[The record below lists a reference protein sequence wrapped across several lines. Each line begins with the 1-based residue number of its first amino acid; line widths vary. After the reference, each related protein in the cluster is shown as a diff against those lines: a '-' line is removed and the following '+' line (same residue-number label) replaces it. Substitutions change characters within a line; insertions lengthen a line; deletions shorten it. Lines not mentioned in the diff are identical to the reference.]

1 MSNKDSSF
9 TENNRHN
16 QNNIK
21 IKFERGEKALTL
33 KPSLGLDTLV
43 STTKVTKGLA
53 CHTQEGD
60 WGIVTDMPEEIGGTD
75 TGPTP
80 GMLGRAALGSCLA
93 GGFMLWAS
101 KLEVPIENLEVEVQA
116 DSDDGGV
123 LGIEGSPAGYSEIRY
138 LLRIESDATEAE
150 IQKVLDK
157 VNKHD
162 PYLDNFARAI
172 PCVRSVEII
181 APEKSS

>member
-1 MSNKDSSF
+1 MSL
-9 TENNRHN
+9 NNRHN

-21 IKFERGEKALTL
+21 AKFERGEKALTL
-33 KPSLGLDTLV
+33 KPTLGIDTLV

-60 WGIVTDMPEEIGGTD
+60 WGIVTDMPREIGGGE

-80 GMLGRAALGSCLA
+80 GMLGRSALGSCLA
-93 GGFMLWAS
+93 MGFMLWAS
-101 KLEVPIENLEVEVQA
+101 KLEVSIENIEVEVQA
-116 DSDDGGV
+116 DSDDSG
-123 LGIEGSPAGYSEIRY
+123 LFGINGASAGYSEIRY
-138 LLRIESDATEAE
+138 LMRIQSSASEDD

-157 VNKHD
+157 VNEHD
-162 PYLDNFARAI
+162 PYLDNFSRAI